1 MDRQEKRKNDGIENG
16 NDDDLSENS
25 DVEDK
30 VSWVVPL
37 TQLVCTAILIP
48 DYINLHQSLAL
59 KCATWFLILIIKKTK
74 NT

>member
-30 VSWVVPL
+30 VS
-37 TQLVCTAILIP
+37 
-48 DYINLHQSLAL
+48 
-59 KCATWFLILIIKKTK
+59 
-74 NT
+74 